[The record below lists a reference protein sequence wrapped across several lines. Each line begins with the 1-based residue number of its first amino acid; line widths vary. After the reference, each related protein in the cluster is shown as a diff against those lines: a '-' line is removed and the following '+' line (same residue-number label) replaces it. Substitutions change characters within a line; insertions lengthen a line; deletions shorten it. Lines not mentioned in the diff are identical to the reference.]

1 MRIFIVQ
8 RAQGSTPLVD
18 VAAGLAAL
26 SLDELSAELGTIV
39 IAPARAIRVGC
50 VDPAAANYDSLAT
63 DSELRACQYVLGDED
78 STQSADV
85 DDGDAPVVVQTRAS
99 TASPSD
105 GGPLAPGAALAELF
119 ANDPGAMAAL
129 VLAILVATLCGCA
142 LCARC
147 AHRRAIAS
155 VSQRTK
161 DAILKAESE
170 AAAATAAAL
179 AAAAEAAAATAAA
192 GASAAAC
199 DEAVSGEARARNEL
213 ATLAQAQQ
221 QAALCATVGTRTW
234 LGADDK
240 LTAARAAAACSA
252 PRSGCARLSSARRCA
267 DCGRHEGA
275 ARPVPDRP
283 VPDPGAARRRVK
295 LPALSAY
302 GGTLPACVIYSSPG
316 TLLTPRSWAFGAP
329 PSLCTPSAA
338 RDVASMPNAL
348 SPLAQPRSRIGSVPR
363 PSYGA
368 LPRHPPNAAGASHT
382 PRQHGCVG
390 SAAHLRSPPAAAARA
405 HFCAARVQPVSR
417 GTAPRPDVGARPQPP
432 RLLPDAV
439 GASAGFCGAPYETPP
454 CAGAHTADGAQS
466 TCARPR
472 TAPLYAGA
480 RASEQARLAQQAA
493 PSLRA
498 PPTSLAPVGQC
509 SAQTRDSSSCGPG
522 AGARVGCD
530 DGNARSKAGGERA
543 RADAATEGSTSRPY
557 AQFARTGLF
566 AD

>member
-1 MRIFIVQ
+1 MEDRWCNVSKTMFICPARLLDGLAAFLALPPTATLSIEAISAASLLVRIFIVQ

-221 QAALCATVGTRTW
+221 QAALCATV
-234 LGADDK
+234 
-240 LTAARAAAACSA
+240 
-252 PRSGCARLSSARRCA
+252 

-302 GGTLPACVIYSSPG
+302 GGTLPACVIYSSPAAQPHRLAAASAH
-316 TLLTPRSWAFGAP
+316 THSAA
-329 PSLCTPSAA
+329 PSAA
-338 RDVASMPNAL
+338 P
-348 SPLAQPRSRIGSVPR
+348 
-363 PSYGA
+363 
-368 LPRHPPNAAGASHT
+368 
-382 PRQHGCVG
+382 G
-390 SAAHLRSPPAAAARA
+390 SAGGSGSRGGSETPASALARFAARRRAERDGWPCAAAPCAHAATAGGAGAARA
-405 HFCAARVQPVSR
+405 RGGNGGDGDGRGDGACGGWALPAGRRRGQPRGCGGWWRLRLPHGRRRRQHDRAARQPVHIASAQGR
-417 GTAPRPDVGARPQPP
+417 RTSESNYDAAAPRPYLLFEMGTCGDPGVIGQRFEWASVG
-432 RLLPDAV
+432 V
-439 GASAGFCGAPYETPP
+439 
-454 CAGAHTADGAQS
+454 
-466 TCARPR
+466 
-472 TAPLYAGA
+472 
-480 RASEQARLAQQAA
+480 
-493 PSLRA
+493 
-498 PPTSLAPVGQC
+498 
-509 SAQTRDSSSCGPG
+509 
-522 AGARVGCD
+522 
-530 DGNARSKAGGERA
+530 
-543 RADAATEGSTSRPY
+543 
-557 AQFARTGLF
+557 
-566 AD
+566 